1 MGLFIQVLTL
11 YHESGLC
18 NVRTVSVD
26 GTKIKADAYMASNRT
41 ESGLRK
47 EIEKYFK
54 EADQEDAR
62 EDELFPVPFGKQ
74 VTYDMAV

>member
-1 MGLFIQVLTL
+1 LGLFIQVLRL
-11 YHESGLC
+11 CHKSGLC

-26 GTKIKADAYMASNRT
+26 GTKIKADASTASNRS

-74 VTYDMAV
+74 VTYAMTV